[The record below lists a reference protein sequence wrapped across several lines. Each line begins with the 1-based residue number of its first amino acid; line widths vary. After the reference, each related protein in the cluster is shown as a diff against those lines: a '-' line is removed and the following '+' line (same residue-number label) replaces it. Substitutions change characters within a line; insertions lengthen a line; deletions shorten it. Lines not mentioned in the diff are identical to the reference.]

1 MDRHYYFLKLGVL
14 LLAIVTV
21 AATSGAASTQMAHA
35 VNHARYSAPAEIEA
49 AAWHTT
55 AYIAHAAASLM
66 GTGSLAQF

>member
-1 MDRHYYFLKLGVL
+1 MERRYYLLKIAVV

-21 AATSGAASTQMAHA
+21 TVTSGMGSTRVAHA

-55 AYIAHAAASLM
+55 AYLAHAVAALL
-66 GTGSLAQF
+66 GTDSKAQL